1 MEYKQII
8 KGYYD
13 DNGDVRGIDI
23 MNDVPLTKEFF
34 KSRPDM
40 KQRVEKAINTK
51 TYLAAYQRGTR
62 LGYKFISKDEHMKTG
77 PIKNTNVELKK

>member
-8 KGYYD
+8 MGYYD

-34 KSRPDM
+34 KS
-40 KQRVEKAINTK
+40 
-51 TYLAAYQRGTR
+51 
-62 LGYKFISKDEHMKTG
+62 
-77 PIKNTNVELKK
+77 

>member
-34 KSRPDM
+34 KSRPDINF
-40 KQRVEKAINTK
+40 KIIDITNLDFVENRLD
-51 TYLAAYQRGTR
+51 YLSV
-62 LGYKFISKDEHMKTG
+62 LDE
-77 PIKNTNVELKK
+77 IAN

>member
-13 DNGDVRGIDI
+13 DNGDVKGIDI

-34 KSRPDM
+34 QENFDV
-40 KQRVEKAINTK
+40 VEI
-51 TYLAAYQRGTR
+51 
-62 LGYKFISKDEHMKTG
+62 
-77 PIKNTNVELKK
+77 

>member
-40 KQRVEKAINTK
+40 TGAIA
-51 TYLAAYQRGTR
+51 L
-62 LGYKFISKDEHMKTG
+62 LS
-77 PIKNTNVELKK
+77 ELSSR